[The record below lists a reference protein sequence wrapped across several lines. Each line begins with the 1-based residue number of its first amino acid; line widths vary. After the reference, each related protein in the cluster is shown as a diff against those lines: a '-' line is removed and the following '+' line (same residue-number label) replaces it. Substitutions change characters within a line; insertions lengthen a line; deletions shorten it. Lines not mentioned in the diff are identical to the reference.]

1 MNERIS
7 SYEALIMELTRTGEM
22 FHLSST
28 EARLLAVL
36 YIENRSLTL
45 DQMAKLI
52 GKSKT
57 AANIAIR
64 NLSHLELVDRVWV
77 KGSRKDYYTNVEP
90 LYKKLMT
97 LQVKQWHTQTNR
109 QFEAMEQ
116 LKQSIPDDDPEWKHM
131 QEKLSS
137 SLQFQQEA
145 AALLKKI
152 TAISSS

>member
-1 MNERIS
+1 MNEKIS
-7 SYEALIMELTRTGEM
+7 SYETLIMELTRTGEM
-22 FHLSST
+22 FHLSAT

-57 AANIAIR
+57 AVNIAVR

-77 KGSRKDYYTNVEP
+77 KGSRKDFYTNVEP

-116 LKQSIPDDDPEWKHM
+116 LKRTLPENDPDWKHM

-137 SLQFQQEA
+137 SLQFHQEA
-145 AALLKKI
+145 AAILEKI
-152 TAISSS
+152 TATSSS